1 MQRPVVGILQRKTS
15 TSGGSERHNFSSL
28 SLLPHELN
36 RSLTAGIDDVE
47 TENYDNHSRSS
58 SIDSGV
64 QGGTK
69 IILQTQPRR
78 GSVTHDSDSAVLV
91 YNTSYGGKMKFT
103 LNKPET
109 SIGRKEDNDIS
120 LSCAKISK
128 RHASILRKEDRYAY
142 FAWTTLQEA
151 LFI

>member
-36 RSLTAGIDDVE
+36 RSLTSGVDDAE
-47 TENYDNHSRSS
+47 TEYDNQSRSN

-64 QGGTK
+64 GSNGTK

-78 GSVTHDSDSAVLV
+78 GSVTPDESSAVLI

-103 LNKPET
+103 LSKPET

-128 RHASILRKEDRYAY
+128 RHALILRIDNR
-142 FAWTTLQEA
+142 
-151 LFI
+151 